1 MSQEIKLY
9 ELLYL
14 IPGSLSEQEM
24 NPILEHVRSLIT
36 AQQGV
41 IIREDAPAR
50 RKLAYPIKQYSHGFY
65 VLVYFEALPS
75 AINELNTTLTH
86 AVSILR
92 HVLIQTHRMTDLV
105 PQYSLTDQNIAPPR
119 VKDGT
124 PAQVVSEAPIQA
136 EATVSPIPEHETEP
150 SIPQPEHATET
161 PEQSSDTEHS
171 DEPAP
176 TKKTKSPKQ
185 DKKSKISLDDL
196 DEKLDEILTSDTL

>member
-14 IPGSLSEQEM
+14 VPGSLSEQEIT
-24 NPILEHVRSLIT
+24 PILEHVRSLIT
-36 AQQGV
+36 AQEGV
-41 IIREDAPAR
+41 IVREDAPAR

-65 VLVYFEALPS
+65 VLIYFEALPS
-75 AINELNTTLTH
+75 VLNELNTTLTH

-105 PQYSLTDQNIAPPR
+105 PQYSLTDQNTDTSR
-119 VKDGT
+119 VKDRA
-124 PAQVVSEAPIQA
+124 PAQVVNEPLIQTKSDF
-136 EATVSPIPEHETEP
+136 ATAPEHDTKP
-150 SIPQPEHATET
+150 STQE
-161 PEQSSDTEHS
+161 PEQVTEKQEPSSDTKDT
-171 DEPAP
+171 DEEVP
-176 TKKTKSPKQ
+176 TKKAKAPKQ